1 MLMRNIT
8 SWGEKTGKYSSV
20 ACRASGLKQASSFEL
35 FDVDF
40 RLLASCSRLLAV
52 ACWLPPL
59 ACPLSYA
66 GCRLLASIFHL
77 LASTC
82 WLPSPAY
89 WLLPVGF
96 HIYLAC
102 LFSLSPAGC
111 LSPAGIRLP
120 PVDLRLLASCSRL
133 LAVACWVPP
142 PAGSLSHA
150 GCRLL
155 AASIFHLLAFTF
167 CFLFLAAPLR
177 VHPHMTLAAE
187 SWRPWLIDPQRGL
200 WSLSGARAVGLRE
213 A

>member
-1 MLMRNIT
+1 MRNIT
-8 SWGEKTGKYSSV
+8 SWGEKTGKSSGV

-77 LASTC
+77 LASAC
-82 WLPSPAY
+82 WLPSPTY

-102 LFSLSPAGC
+102 PFSLSPAGC
-111 LSPAGIRLP
+111 
-120 PVDLRLLASCSRL
+120 RLL
-133 LAVACWVPP
+133 
-142 PAGSLSHA
+142 
-150 GCRLL
+150 
-155 AASIFHLLAFTF
+155 ASIFHLLTF
-167 CFLFLAAPLR
+167 ACWLPAPAYWLLPVGFHDSNGLACP
-177 VHPHMTLAAE
+177 
-187 SWRPWLIDPQRGL
+187 
-200 WSLSGARAVGLRE
+200 
-213 A
+213 

>member
-1 MLMRNIT
+1 MRNIT
-8 SWGEKTGKYSSV
+8 SWGEKTGKSSSV
-20 ACRASGLKQASSFEL
+20 AFRASSLKQASSFEL

-96 HIYLAC
+96 HIYLTC
-102 LFSLSPAGC
+102 PFSLSPAGC
-111 LSPAGIRLP
+111 
-120 PVDLRLLASCSRL
+120 RL
-133 LAVACWVPP
+133 LAVACCRSMLRFGRMIMFGISNFDCGETSENNCWYFETLKIIACWLP
-142 PAGSLSHA
+142 PAGFLLPPT
-150 GCRLL
+150 GCCLL
-155 AASIFHLLAFTF
+155 ASTSI
-167 CFLFLAAPLR
+167 
-177 VHPHMTLAAE
+177 
-187 SWRPWLIDPQRGL
+187 
-200 WSLSGARAVGLRE
+200 
-213 A
+213 

>member
-1 MLMRNIT
+1 MRNIT
-8 SWGEKTGKYSSV
+8 SWGEKTGKSSSV
-20 ACRASGLKQASSFEL
+20 AFRASSLKQASSFEL

-96 HIYLAC
+96 HIYLTC
-102 LFSLSPAGC
+102 PFSLSPAGC
-111 LSPAGIRLP
+111 
-120 PVDLRLLASCSRL
+120 RL
-133 LAVACWVPP
+133 LAVAM
-142 PAGSLSHA
+142 H
-150 GCRLL
+150 RER
-155 AASIFHLLAFTF
+155 HDKEQAFINTPDCCLGQCYQGKWRCMRWKF
-167 CFLFLAAPLR
+167 C
-177 VHPHMTLAAE
+177 
-187 SWRPWLIDPQRGL
+187 
-200 WSLSGARAVGLRE
+200 VGMYRWDGRC
-213 A
+213 

>member
-1 MLMRNIT
+1 MCNARYANHEGNARLRYARHACAMQGYGACATHACAMQGTHVTCEMQGYIT
-8 SWGEKTGKYSSV
+8 T
-20 ACRASGLKQASSFEL
+20 C
-35 FDVDF
+35 
-40 RLLASCSRLLAV
+40 
-52 ACWLPPL
+52 
-59 ACPLSYA
+59 
-66 GCRLLASIFHL
+66 L

-133 LAVACWVPP
+133 LAVACWLPP

-155 AASIFHLLAFTF
+155 ASIFHLLAFTF
-167 CFLFLAAPLR
+167 CFLFDSSDFTGGPVTRTSTHDTDL
-177 VHPHMTLAAE
+177 
-187 SWRPWLIDPQRGL
+187 
-200 WSLSGARAVGLRE
+200 VGLLTNRKLTNS
-213 A
+213 